1 MRNARWWGNFYL
13 SFMQLVQIFVTVLF
27 PAAKLSLERQ
37 VAMST
42 NTSLPT
48 PASIARLLIPA
59 DRPLPLANRLLVL
72 IPDQDTDETELARR
86 VWELASPRH
95 LAVLYLCLTNDA
107 LTEARARRRLATLAA
122 VTRDDWVN
130 VQTRLVTGG
139 DWGKGVRGLWRPGDL
154 VVCHAEQMIPDG
166 FIGMWSKPLGQALVA
181 TLNAPVYLL
190 AGFYEALPASTP
202 RRLSQ
207 VLSWSIPLLILIGF
221 FMIQVQIEQQVTGWL
236 RTTLLS
242 ASVALEF
249 GLVGLWNRF
258 SI

>member
-1 MRNARWWGNFYL
+1 
-13 SFMQLVQIFVTVLF
+13 MQLVEIFVTVLF
-27 PAAKLSLERQ
+27 PADKLSFESK

-42 NTSLPT
+42 NISLPT
-48 PASIARLLIPA
+48 PPSIAQLLIPA
-59 DRPLPLANRLLVL
+59 DQPLPPASRLLVL

-95 LAVLYLCLTNDA
+95 LAVVYLSLTTDA

-122 VTRDDWVN
+122 VTRDEWVN
-130 VQTRLVTGG
+130 VQTRMVIGG
-139 DWGKGVRGLWRPGDL
+139 DWRKAVRAVWRSGDL
-154 VVCHAEQMIPDG
+154 VVCHAEQMVPDG
-166 FIGMWSKPLGQALVA
+166 FVGMWRKPLGQALVA

-190 AGFYEALPASTP
+190 TGFYMALPAPTT
-202 RRLSQ
+202 RRFSQ
-207 VLSWSIPLLILIGF
+207 LLSWSIPLLILIGF
-221 FMIQVQIEQQVTGWL
+221 FMLQVQIEQQVTGWL
-236 RTTLLS
+236 KTMLLS